1 MIDALKRSDTTLLLH
16 LAKFLQIDGAAIV
29 CDKLELLLMS
39 HHPVLLS
46 IDLLLFLNN
55 TIIHCV
61 IPFLA
66 RKDLNSTPIG
76 FLFSR

>member
-1 MIDALKRSDTTLLLH
+1 MIDALERSNATLLLH
-16 LAKFLQIDGAAIV
+16 LAKFLQIDGAAII
-29 CDKLELLLMS
+29 CDKLELLLVS

-46 IDLLLFLNN
+46 IDLLLFFNN

-61 IPFLA
+61 ISLLA
-66 RKDLNSTPIG
+66 RKDLNSTRIG